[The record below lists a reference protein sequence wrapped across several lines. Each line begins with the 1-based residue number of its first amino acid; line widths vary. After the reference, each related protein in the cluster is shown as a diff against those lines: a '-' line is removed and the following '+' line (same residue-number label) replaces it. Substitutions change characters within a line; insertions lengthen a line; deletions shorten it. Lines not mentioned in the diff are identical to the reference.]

1 MIYVFTDQQHA
12 GMMSCAGNPYL
23 KTPAMD
29 SLAQTGARF
38 ERAYS
43 ANPVCVPSRV
53 AMLTGHFP
61 SRFGMQSN
69 GELGTTK
76 IPEPVLQHA
85 LGSLFRSAGYRTV
98 YGGKTHVPG
107 KIDQYGFEV
116 LTGDQRQGLADS
128 CVEFLKQKHDRPFLL
143 VASFINPH
151 DICYMAINDFERAS
165 PRKAAK
171 GKPARPSGKKEP
183 SAAPHQLALAEALQ
197 PPPGVSQADFLAN
210 HLPPLPANL
219 EPPEGEPEVLTTAS
233 HAAGFRA
240 HAFANWGEQQWR
252 LHRWA
257 YCRLTERVDREI
269 GQVLQALREAGL
281 EDNTLVVFSSDHG
294 DHDGAHRLE
303 HKSTFY
309 EEAARVPFIVS
320 LKGVTKPGLVDRT
333 HVVSSGL
340 DLIPTL
346 CDFAGIAVPPDLP
359 GRSVRAL
366 AEGRD
371 AGSWRDY
378 VVSETHYGRMVC
390 SGRYKYCVYES
401 GASRESLVDLAEDPG
416 EMKNLAASPEHAQ
429 ILDQHRAY
437 LRQWLDHYGDTFAAE
452 YAVR

>member
-1 MIYVFTDQQHA
+1 VLGIAAAVVSGAESARPNVIYVFTDQQHA
-12 GMMSCAGNPYL
+12 GMMSCAGNTDL

-29 SLAQTGARF
+29 SLAKTGARF

-69 GELGTTK
+69 AELGTTK

-151 DICYMAINDFERAS
+151 DICYMAINDFELAS
-165 PRKAAK
+165 GGKRAK
-171 GKPARPSGKKEP
+171 GKATRSLGKKEQ

-197 PPPGVSQADFLAN
+197 PPPGVSQEDFLAN

-219 EPPEGEPEVLTTAS
+219 EPPKGEPEVLAAAS

-257 YCRLTERVDREI
+257 YCRLTERVDREL
-269 GQVLQALREAGL
+269 GQVLQTLRETGL
-281 EDNTLVVFSSDHG
+281 ENNTLVVLSSDHG

-346 CDFAGIAVPPDLP
+346 CDFAGITVPPDRSQHP
-359 GRSVRAL
+359 RAGRRPRRRAL
-366 AEGRD
+366 ARLRRLGNPLRPDGLLGPLQVLRLRKRCESRVTRGPGGRP
-371 AGSWRDY
+371 R
-378 VVSETHYGRMVC
+378 
-390 SGRYKYCVYES
+390 
-401 GASRESLVDLAEDPG
+401 
-416 EMKNLAASPEHAQ
+416 
-429 ILDQHRAY
+429 
-437 LRQWLDHYGDTFAAE
+437 
-452 YAVR
+452 

>member
-1 MIYVFTDQQHA
+1 M
-12 GMMSCAGNPYL
+12 
-23 KTPAMD
+23 
-29 SLAQTGARF
+29 
-38 ERAYS
+38 
-43 ANPVCVPSRV
+43 
-53 AMLTGHFP
+53 
-61 SRFGMQSN
+61 
-69 GELGTTK
+69 
-76 IPEPVLQHA
+76 
-85 LGSLFRSAGYRTV
+85 
-98 YGGKTHVPG
+98 
-107 KIDQYGFEV
+107 
-116 LTGDQRQGLADS
+116 
-128 CVEFLKQKHDRPFLL
+128 
-143 VASFINPH
+143 
-151 DICYMAINDFERAS
+151 
-165 PRKAAK
+165 
-171 GKPARPSGKKEP
+171 
-183 SAAPHQLALAEALQ
+183 
-197 PPPGVSQADFLAN
+197 
-210 HLPPLPANL
+210 
-219 EPPEGEPEVLTTAS
+219 
-233 HAAGFRA
+233 
-240 HAFANWGEQQWR
+240 
-252 LHRWA
+252 
-257 YCRLTERVDREI
+257 DREI

-371 AGSWRDY
+371 PGSWRDY

-401 GASRESLVDLAEDPG
+401 GATSRVAGGPDGRPRRNEEPGRQPRARPDPG
-416 EMKNLAASPEHAQ
+416 
-429 ILDQHRAY
+429 QHRAY
-437 LRQWLDHYGDTFAAE
+437 LRQWLDHYGDTFAAK